1 MNKLYKYLILYDNYK
16 IDVNHFKMC
25 VEMLSFDKT
34 DDYVNLTDKSMD
46 TLLQI
51 FNLSYNPFIKLMRE
65 LFSYKK
71 GVAIYDE
78 SKNNG
83 YYFITFPK

>member
-1 MNKLYKYLILYDNYK
+1 MNKLYKYLTLYDNYN
-16 IDVNHFKMC
+16 IDVNEFKMC

-34 DDYVNLTDKSMD
+34 DEYVNLTDKSMD
-46 TLLQI
+46 TLLQT
-51 FNLSYNPFIKLMRE
+51 FNLSYEPFIRLMME

-71 GVAIYDE
+71 GVAIYNE
-78 SKNNG
+78 SRYDG